1 MFFIPLLTS
10 KMEIRLEKIAKEL
23 LIDEDFLVIPNFGGF
38 VTHFRPAVLEPTK
51 NILIPPGKNIS
62 FNVQLSKNDGF
73 LAQSIVVKTGLSYQD
88 ALKAIEAKVE
98 FWQNELAATNYLELD
113 GLGSFVLNKEGN
125 LVFEQFNETNFAS
138 TSFGLTNVHAKPVQ
152 RIDLASRIER
162 GLDKKIATPRLFR
175 IAKTSSIA
183 AGIALIIG
191 FGLFQTFSTMGTD
204 VQQQSLSIPP
214 LSFGS
219 STVNEKTHV
228 PLEHVD
234 PVNTVFNEEDRQEFR
249 DRGHLDEEPNL
260 ERIQEI
266 QAERKEKEKLFA
278 RTTKT
283 SEIEKSK
290 VIVKSDSQPTSLP
303 YHIIAGCFGI
313 KSNAHKMVKQLQKTG
328 YSNAQI
334 VGRSKS
340 GLYRVAYGSYGQ
352 KIKALKALAKIKLS
366 HNSKAWM
373 AED

>member
-1 MFFIPLLTS
+1 
-10 KMEIRLEKIAKEL
+10 MEIRLEKIAKEL

-219 STVNEKTHV
+219 NTVNEKTHV
-228 PLEHVD
+228 PL
-234 PVNTVFNEEDRQEFR
+234 
-249 DRGHLDEEPNL
+249 
-260 ERIQEI
+260 
-266 QAERKEKEKLFA
+266 
-278 RTTKT
+278 
-283 SEIEKSK
+283 
-290 VIVKSDSQPTSLP
+290 
-303 YHIIAGCFGI
+303 
-313 KSNAHKMVKQLQKTG
+313 
-328 YSNAQI
+328 
-334 VGRSKS
+334 
-340 GLYRVAYGSYGQ
+340 
-352 KIKALKALAKIKLS
+352 
-366 HNSKAWM
+366 
-373 AED
+373 